1 MRRIWD
7 ERGLQQGFTLNFQ
20 QSSNK
25 CLVVEKMLVFQFS
38 DPCHI
43 CSLTYMLEICPDIWK
58 CIRLCPCNCPSTSVH
73 LIFMRDCNTC
83 FACGVTNQILPST
96 NSKLKN
102 SLDLQPADIE
112 IWNSVC
118 QAVWLWNMFEKG
130 LSYYTEAVIDLLCL
144 FARYSKVVSVFSW
157 QKKWKVADQRKQTN
171 DMQQEQF
178 AKFCSSWLQQ
188 SEWTLGDGSNG

>member
-1 MRRIWD
+1 MASWPIKSAIVGLMRRIWD

-43 CSLTYMLEICPDIWK
+43 CSLTYMLGICPDIWK

-102 SLDLQPADIE
+102 SYGPATSWH
-112 IWNSVC
+112 WN
-118 QAVWLWNMFEKG
+118 L
-130 LSYYTEAVIDLLCL
+130 
-144 FARYSKVVSVFSW
+144 
-157 QKKWKVADQRKQTN
+157 
-171 DMQQEQF
+171 
-178 AKFCSSWLQQ
+178 KFCVSSSLAQEYVWERLELLHRSSDRSLVLVCKIQQ
-188 SEWTLGDGSNG
+188 SCVSFQLAEEMESCWST